1 MRYFDNLL
9 YFTIIK
15 MKNLK
20 VRIDVEDEQEALF
33 WIYVGSELQELV
45 RWYSEAK
52 ALRDMYEQRQYDIEE
67 AVMDLTEEWE
77 FVLD

>member
-1 MRYFDNLL
+1 
-9 YFTIIK
+9 

-67 AVMDLTEEWE
+67 AAMDMEWE
-77 FVLD
+77 FEF